1 MFDRL
6 ATVPLNENYSV
17 EPQQIVRVLA
27 VLCNRSAPENTLPE
41 IYCLKS
47 GFVKFKVQ
55 SDNVQCIKRSNEF
68 NFFFDFLSL
77 SQSFFNGPRTLIFGT
92 HNSVQS
98 STRTS
103 SMYKPTS

>member
-68 NFFFDFLSL
+68 NLFSIFCHFLSRFSMGL
-77 SQSFFNGPRTLIFGT
+77 GP
-92 HNSVQS
+92 
-98 STRTS
+98 
-103 SMYKPTS
+103 